1 MSTAEIFTQH
11 AKDYYI
17 APDKEHFQRIIFDTF
32 ASKCTLWGYL
42 TRQFQCITINCKI
55 CFRTKYR
62 HTIPSNYRTYP
73 YKRTVKQ
80 FRSLP
85 ITASVLFV
93 YFFIRAYVVGTHWKR
108 AYVVGTHWNCIDK
121 SMLFKW
127 VPATYA
133 PVKTVSNKSC
143 AYHFKV
149 YP

>member
-62 HTIPSNYRTYP
+62 HTLFDLITAHTPISTQSNNSVVCVEVLRPSQPNG
-73 YKRTVKQ
+73 VMSSAV
-80 FRSLP
+80 SLP
-85 ITASVLFV
+85 NHTFTGQA
-93 YFFIRAYVVGTHWKR
+93 
-108 AYVVGTHWNCIDK
+108 
-121 SMLFKW
+121 
-127 VPATYA
+127 
-133 PVKTVSNKSC
+133 
-143 AYHFKV
+143 
-149 YP
+149 